1 MDEELTY
8 TLTAE
13 DGSDIVC
20 EFLDLIPYGK
30 KEYIVLLPEDEED
43 VFILEVKDNG
53 KEEEYLPVEDDDLL
67 DELFELFK
75 KRNPEHSFSD

>member
-13 DGSDIVC
+13 DGSDITC
-20 EFLDLIPYGK
+20 QFLDLITYEK
-30 KEYIVLLPEDEED
+30 KDYIILLPEDEEE

-53 KEEEYLPVEDDDLL
+53 KEEEYLPIEDDDLL
-67 DELFELFK
+67 DTIFDLFK
-75 KRNPEHSFSD
+75 QRNPEHSFED

>member
-53 KEEEYLPVEDDDLL
+53 KEEEYLPIEDDDLL